1 MKRFF
6 LIIVSTLIVLNLNA
20 QKYTETNYPK
30 LFQKLV
36 LDIGAVPLSVPV
48 NDNVRMSAYNFS
60 LGYQFTKSLDI
71 RLNADVFHQ
80 YKYMPHIFYLYHRI
94 LGLSLGA
101 NFNAFKGK
109 SGSFLEKTSLGFV
122 GKFGVGVAPEME
134 QESIFYDFSARTY
147 FGNIP
152 YVSLGI
158 NHQFYDSSYRSN
170 LVSLYVSFGLDF

>member
-6 LIIVSTLIVLNLNA
+6 LIIVSTLIVVNLNA
-20 QKYTETNYPK
+20 QRYNDANYPK

-36 LDIGAVPLSVPV
+36 LDLGAIPLSVPV
-48 NDNVRMSAYNFS
+48 NDNVRMTAYNFS
-60 LGYQFTKSLDI
+60 LGYQFTKRLDI
-71 RLNADVFHQ
+71 RMNADVFHQ
-80 YKYMPHIFYLYHRI
+80 YKYMPYVFFLYDRI

-109 SGSFLEKTSLGFV
+109 SGTLLEKTSLGFL
-122 GKFGVGVAPEME
+122 GKFGVGVAEKE
-134 QESIFYDFSARTY
+134 QQSLFYDFSARTY